1 MAVSKLLPIGGANDF
16 NLNITGATTVASF
29 DKEYSSGSYSIVSSG
44 NDATLDIYAYNAAG
58 TLVGQTATKAFT
70 ATGGFNKMVILG
82 GTAGDVLGFT
92 YKKTITTTTA
102 TAEVTAGPVIYSISP
117 SYMVNQNDSITITGA
132 NFASNVTVTFT
143 GTGYSATNAKSIVRS
158 SSTSLIVTRPDNF
171 PPSGSPYTITAS
183 NPGVT
188 DPTGSSVNILSN
200 SVTAGVSP
208 VWSTGATLP
217 VFTKG
222 VSYSQTLVATD
233 ADTGGA
239 ITYSV
244 VSNTLPSGLTFAT
257 TSGVI
262 SGTATVTTAGAI
274 TVRATDAGGNYVDRA
289 FTVPNVG
296 TNAPVWTTAAGALT
310 GGGQGSAYSLQL
322 VATDDSGAAPT
333 YSIASGSL
341 LTGMSLSSSGLISG
355 TPTAAG
361 TASFTV
367 NATDANGTATSRAFT
382 IFISATGGTFYS
394 TPGTYTFTVPAGV
407 AAVNVV
413 AVGGGGGGAMGNS
426 GNAGAGGGLGW
437 KNNITVSAGQTYT
450 VVVGNGG
457 RKANYGEPY
466 DTSFDGVTS
475 YFNNTGVVY
484 GGGGGR
490 GRNNGLGIQ
499 ASGGAYGGDGG
510 GNGGAGGY
518 DSTGNTA
525 GPGGGGAGGY
535 AGAGGTGGGPNAG
548 GASGTGGAGGGGG
561 GGGGGTGYDGAG
573 GGGVGMYGQGS
584 DGSGGGSS
592 GSGGTLGYGGGAGS
606 GGNAGENSSSTTYYP
621 AGSGGLRGGG
631 GGGTNDGSSAPNESG
646 AGGSGGVRIIWG
658 NGRSFPSTNVGQN
671 YGGISE
677 TVI

>member
-16 NLNITGATTVASF
+16 NLNITGATTVADF

-44 NDATLDIYAYNAAG
+44 NDATLDIYAYNSSG

-70 ATGGFNKMVILG
+70 ASGGFNKMVILG

-102 TAEVTAGPVIYSISP
+102 TAEVTAGPVIYSITP
-117 SYMVNQNDSITITGA
+117 SFMANVNDSITITGA
-132 NFASNVTVTFT
+132 NFASNVTITFT
-143 GTGYSATNAKSIVRS
+143 GSGYAATAAKSIVRS
-158 SSTSLIVTRPDNF
+158 SSTSLIVTRPDSF
-171 PPSGSPYTITAS
+171 PIASSPYTITAS

-200 SVTAGVSP
+200 AVTAGVTP
-208 VWSTGATLP
+208 VWSTATTLST
-217 VFTKG
+217 FTKG
-222 VSYSQTLVATD
+222 VAYSQSVVATD
-233 ADTGGA
+233 PDTGGA

-244 VSNTLPSGLTFAT
+244 VTNLLPTGLTFAT

-262 SGTATVTTAGAI
+262 SGTATVVTAGTI
-274 TVRATDAGGNYVDRA
+274 TVRATDTGGNYVDRT

-296 TNAPVWTTAAGALT
+296 TAAPTWTTAAGALT
-310 GGGQGSAYSLQL
+310 AGGQGSAYSYQL
-322 VATDDSGAAPT
+322 AATDDSGVAPT

-355 TPTAAG
+355 TPSVAG

-382 IFISATGGTFYS
+382 IFIQATGGTFYS
-394 TPGTYTFTVPAGV
+394 TPGTYTFTVPNGV
-407 AAVNVV
+407 AAVSVV
-413 AVGGGGGGAMGNS
+413 AVGGGGGGAMGNT
-426 GNAGAGGGLGW
+426 GNAGGGGGLGW
-437 KNNITVSAGQTYT
+437 KNNISVSAGQTYT
-450 VVVGNGG
+450 VVVGAGG
-457 RKANYGEPY
+457 NRASYTDSY
-466 DTSFDGVTS
+466 DTSYDGNTS
-475 YFNNTGVVY
+475 YFNNTSVVY

-490 GRNNGLGIQ
+490 GRQNSIGIQ
-499 ASGGAYGGDGG
+499 ASGGAYAGDGG
-510 GNGGAGGY
+510 GNGGVGGY
-518 DSTGNTA
+518 ESGNVA

-535 AGAGGTGGGPNAG
+535 SGSGGAGGNPNANGNDGSG
-548 GASGTGGAGGGGG
+548 GVGGGGG

-573 GGGVGMYGQGS
+573 GGGVGMYGQGAS
-584 DGSGGGSS
+584 GSGGGSS
-592 GSGGTLGYGGGAGS
+592 GNGGTLGYGGGGGS
-606 GGNAGENSSSTTYYP
+606 GGTGGDNSSSTMYYP

-631 GGGTNDGSSAPNESG
+631 GGGTNDGSTGPNQSG
-646 AGGSGGVRIIWG
+646 AGGNGGVRIIWG
-658 NGRSFPSTNVGQN
+658 SSRSFPSTNVGQN